1 MELRAGYRIFP
12 EDVDFLKYH
21 ADVRALGM
29 GLQIMPP
36 PITERPSGLG
46 SEQWESWTLMGG
58 PIKDLL
64 VGDLFTDG
72 SCFKHGPPTW
82 TQTGW
87 AVVKVS
93 REGTL
98 LGWMRGTV
106 GSHLPQTSPASETV
120 AVLAGATEADHSIT
134 LHSDYQGLEKLE
146 EAPSDAISHRKAIY
160 AGPKLLARARAP
172 AGFKVKKVRGHVS
185 LEDCASEQERSEA
198 MGNHHADTVAKGAVA
213 ATPSPTDRQIRDWH
227 LQIYFLN

>member
-1 MELRAGYRIFP
+1 
-12 EDVDFLKYH
+12 
-21 ADVRALGM
+21 
-29 GLQIMPP
+29 
-36 PITERPSGLG
+36 
-46 SEQWESWTLMGG
+46 MGG

-106 GSHLPQTSPASETV
+106 GGHLPQSSPAAETV
-120 AVLAGATEADHSIT
+120 AVLAGASEAEHAIT
-134 LHSDYQGLEKLE
+134 LHSDYKGLEKLE
-146 EAPSDAISHRKAIY
+146 EAPRDAISHRKAIY
-160 AGPKLLARARAP
+160 AGPKLQARARAP
-172 AGFKVKKVRGHVS
+172 DGVQG
-185 LEDCASEQERSEA
+185 QEGS
-198 MGNHHADTVAKGAVA
+198 GA
-213 ATPSPTDRQIRDWH
+213 R
-227 LQIYFLN
+227 